1 VGVSRKAGSDIK
13 LIKSNCAVGEL
24 MDRMMQKR
32 GVDAYAAR
40 RVDGGLASLRLAPNA
55 AIACTKKRAAVFGS
69 DMFRVREEIEGGPW
83 LEKSPGLRNCWE
95 TQSQKSLSIELHR
108 APFSTL
114 RKKP

>member
-40 RVDGGLASLRLAPNA
+40 REMA
-55 AIACTKKRAAVFGS
+55 A
-69 DMFRVREEIEGGPW
+69 
-83 LEKSPGLRNCWE
+83 
-95 TQSQKSLSIELHR
+95 
-108 APFSTL
+108 
-114 RKKP
+114 